1 MMTNIEYATI
11 DKNKVLLSNFIVPLA
26 APIFVFCLPI
36 LDGSFGSEP
45 IGNIIGFFF
54 LALIFGALFWVP
66 TIIFTLIVELFSI
79 NERTTDHHL
88 ALILLV
94 EGVVAFVII
103 LLIFGGAKINGHA
116 AIALFFSISI
126 PQLLRWWYLKYKGRM
141 YRKAP
146 STQVFDHLN

>member
-1 MMTNIEYATI
+1 MMTNIDYSTI
-11 DKNKVLLSNFIVPLA
+11 DKSKVLLSNFIVPLA

-45 IGNIIGFFF
+45 IGNIVGFFF

-88 ALILLV
+88 ILILAGEALA
-94 EGVVAFVII
+94 AFII
-103 LLIFGGAKINGHA
+103 IILIFGGAKMDSDLT
-116 AIALFFSISI
+116 IALFFSITI

-146 STQVFDHLN
+146 STQEFDHLN